1 MFPPI
6 SQLTTHGHDLQFGTN
21 VLGHFYLTQ
30 LLLPTLVS
38 SAKSSSDG
46 HVRIVNLSSVGH
58 IGAPTVKD
66 GGPVLYETLV
76 EGKRRN
82 KMGTI
87 ELYYQS
93 KAVSVTLIW
102 TIQRS
107 IPSDSLTNVYDFR
120 ETSCFRML

>member
-21 VLGHFYLTQ
+21 VLGHFYLNQ

-46 HVRIVNLSSVGH
+46 HVRVVNLSSVGH
-58 IGAPTVKD
+58 IGAPSVEN
-66 GGPVLYETLV
+66 GGPVVYETLV

-93 KAVSVTLIW
+93 KAVSRTL
-102 TIQRS
+102 
-107 IPSDSLTNVYDFR
+107 LTHFKVQ
-120 ETSCFRML
+120 SQAIH